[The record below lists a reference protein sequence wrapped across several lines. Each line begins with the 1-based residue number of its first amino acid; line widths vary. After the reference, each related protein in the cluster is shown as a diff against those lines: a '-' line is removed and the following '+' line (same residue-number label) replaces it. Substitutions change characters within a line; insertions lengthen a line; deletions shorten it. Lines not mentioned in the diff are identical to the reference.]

1 MAVDYVHWWPALDYT
16 KINVDEENVVFNKSG
31 GTRQKESNRWPKNKS
46 ATCRSINVR
55 RGSHDR
61 SIINKK
67 CDPKLTKSQK
77 VDNVIVTVQR
87 CVSAADQKLGRFGIF
102 STAGAQK
109 VAGAV

>member
-61 SIINKK
+61 SIIIGRGSKTRPLWHFL
-67 CDPKLTKSQK
+67 DGWRPKS
-77 VDNVIVTVQR
+77 
-87 CVSAADQKLGRFGIF
+87 GRRRLIG
-102 STAGAQK
+102 
-109 VAGAV
+109 